1 MVLNT
6 YLYTAS
12 AMAMSSFSIKLSS
25 YIDLTSSFTKRK
37 IFFFSLKLQVVFI
50 NRLELSLNPDSET
63 HKLYDLGQTDTPPEP

>member
-12 AMAMSSFSIKLSS
+12 GMAMSSFSNKLSS
-25 YIDLTSSFTKRK
+25 YIDFTSSFTKRK
-37 IFFFSLKLQVVFI
+37 IFFSPLKLQVVFI

-63 HKLYDLGQTDTPPEP
+63 HKLYDLGQIDTPPEP